1 MVDRTRE
8 EILLSEKVHDLT
20 EIALLSALI
29 TITGAIKLPSL
40 LPGMEFQLSAPL
52 AVAICVVFGF
62 KKYILAGLLSST
74 AGLIFGNHQLCNVAI
89 AMQFRLVVGAMIALF
104 GRRLWVIAL
113 AGPMGTLV
121 ARLTLSFV
129 VGKAAGALVLA
140 ALPGMLFTLLAAP
153 VMVRVLKK
161 VTAVRHALNA

>member
-1 MVDRTRE
+1 M
-8 EILLSEKVHDLT
+8 SEKVHDLT
-20 EIALLSALI
+20 EIALLAALI

-62 KKYILAGLLSST
+62 KKYILAGLLSSM
-74 AGLIFGNHQLCNVAI
+74 AGLILGTHNLFNVAI

-104 GRRLWVIAL
+104 GRRLWVVAL
-113 AGPMGTLV
+113 AGPLGTLT
-121 ARLTLSFV
+121 ARLTLSLV

-140 ALPGMLFTLLAAP
+140 ALPGMVFTLFAAP
-153 VMVRVLKK
+153 VLVRVLQK
-161 VTAVRHALNA
+161 TTRLRPARHA